1 MSYPATTV
9 ATGRTGAD
17 VRPAGRVAH
26 PAPLT
31 TYDPDHPYYLAEYDL
46 ADRG

>member
-17 VRPAGRVAH
+17 SSARVAS
-26 PAPLT
+26 PP
-31 TYDPDHPYYLAEYDL
+31 
-46 ADRG
+46 RFSV